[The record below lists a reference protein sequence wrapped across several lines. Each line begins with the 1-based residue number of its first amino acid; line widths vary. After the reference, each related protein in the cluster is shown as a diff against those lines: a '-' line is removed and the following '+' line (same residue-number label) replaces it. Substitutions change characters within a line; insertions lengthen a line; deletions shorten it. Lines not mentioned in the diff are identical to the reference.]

1 MGSGGQID
9 YAEREIDSF
18 LVFCC
23 QMSGFMQI
31 YKTHNNSTK
40 QALLKLREW
49 GANLGFPL
57 LLITDSSPAPSLQE

>member
-31 YKTHNNSTK
+31 YKTRNKSTE

-49 GANLGFPL
+49 GANF
-57 LLITDSSPAPSLQE
+57 SPASHYRQWLSLQE